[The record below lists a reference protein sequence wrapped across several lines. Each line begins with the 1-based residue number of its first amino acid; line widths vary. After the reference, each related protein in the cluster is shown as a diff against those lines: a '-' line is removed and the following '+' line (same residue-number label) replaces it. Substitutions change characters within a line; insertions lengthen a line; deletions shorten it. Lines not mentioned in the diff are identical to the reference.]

1 MESFEKQITRY
12 AIVIKINLLRATLNE
27 ASEFKDYLNEAIL
40 GTDVDIVVNLSDCQH
55 LDSTFLGV
63 LVSGYKRMKKKNR
76 TIVIIEPTDQSRV
89 FLTLNSIGKIFPLYE
104 SVQSA
109 LEDIENKK
117 MLDGIVEN
125 LEDRIQSKEKDLQ
138 AEEAPAILS
147 EVKVSESGLVTQEEA
162 FPFEQNPDLVKE
174 ETFDNNNAFLNEIE
188 QEAEAINNLTGKEPV
203 SEIIENNNNLNSVE
217 EEYSEEIVSVP
228 ESKPL
233 YSDVNFRKGSI
244 EWAFGLN

>member
-1 MESFEKQITRY
+1 MESFEREIKKY

-40 GTDVDIVVNLSDCQH
+40 GSDVDIVVNLSDCQH

-76 TIVIIEPTDQSRV
+76 TMVIIEPTDQSSV

-125 LEDRIQSKEKDLQ
+125 LDDRIQSKEKDLQ
-138 AEEAPAILS
+138 VEEAPTKLS
-147 EVKVSESGLVTQEEA
+147 EVKVSESGLVTLEEV
-162 FPFEQNPDLVKE
+162 FP
-174 ETFDNNNAFLNEIE
+174 ET
-188 QEAEAINNLTGKEPV
+188 INQ
-203 SEIIENNNNLNSVE
+203 NNLNSVE
-217 EEYSEEIVSVP
+217 EVHKEEIVKGP
-228 ESKPL
+228 EPKPL
-233 YSDVNFRKGSI
+233 YSDVNFRKGSV
-244 EWAFGLN
+244 EWAFGFN